1 MIKYRYIGFVIFLL
15 VIIMSCKT
23 GTKKDQNSEVMFLG
37 RVDAVM
43 KGDLSGNYSLDSIIN
58 VDNMYALGAMNG
70 LSGEIQIYNGQDF
83 SSVVERDSVI
93 VSSELAQEAAFVVYS
108 KIKNWKNIK
117 VPLSVSNTETLI
129 GFFEYN
135 EESELNTEIPFM
147 FLIEGEVEELSWHV
161 IRHSTNDSLNSKMDH
176 KSLAKSG
183 IIEDQVVEI
192 IGVYSRDHQG
202 IFTHHGIPVHMH
214 FRTADG
220 MLAGHVDD
228 VEFGPEMNLKIPPI
242 K

>member
-1 MIKYRYIGFVIFLL
+1 MTQYRHIGFAIFLSL
-15 VIIMSCKT
+15 IVMSCKT
-23 GTKKDQNSEVMFLG
+23 GTKKDPGSEVKFLG
-37 RVDAVM
+37 SVDAVM
-43 KGDLSGNYSLDSIIN
+43 KGDLSGQYSLDSIKN
-58 VDNMYALGAMNG
+58 VDNMYALGTMKE
-70 LSGEIQIYNGQDF
+70 LSGEIQIYNGQDY
-83 SSVVERDSVI
+83 SSVVQGDSVI
-93 VSSELAQEAAFVVYS
+93 VSSELDRQAAFVVYS
-108 KIKNWKNIK
+108 QIKNWKDIK
-117 VPLSVSNTETLI
+117 IPLSVSNTETLI

-135 EESELNTEIPFM
+135 EESELNTERPFM

-161 IRHSTNDSLNSKMDH
+161 LQPSTTDSLNSTSDH

-183 IIEDQVVEI
+183 LIEDQAVEI
-192 IGVYSRDHQG
+192 LGVYSRDHQG
-202 IFTHHGIPVHMH
+202 IFTHHGMPVHMH